1 MQQKSTKERFGAW
14 GLLIFLGL
22 IWGSSYILM
31 KKGVQVFLASEVAGL
46 RIFSAAVFLLPW
58 SLSRLRQLSWLHYRR
73 LLLTGSFGALI
84 PAFLSAKAQTQ
95 LDSGLSGALNALMPI
110 FALLVSSVWFRQP
123 IVKNELRGALLG
135 LTGTLLLI
143 FFNAG
148 HSVGGVNYYAFF
160 ILLVCFLYGL
170 NANLVKHYLKD
181 LDAAA
186 IISISFLMIGI
197 IAGALLFTQTA
208 FLHKLQTVE
217 NAYSAMGH
225 ILLLGV
231 LGTAIGQLLFV
242 GLVKRVSP
250 VFASMVCFISPVV
263 ALGWGLL
270 DGEVLVWGQ
279 YLGIATILA
288 GVYLVNKRNKF

>member
-1 MQQKSTKERFGAW
+1 MQQESTKERFWAW

-58 SLSRLRQLSWLHYRR
+58 SLPRLRQLSWLHYRR

-135 LTGTLLLI
+135 LIGTLLLI

-186 IISISFLMIGI
+186 IISISFLMIGT

-217 NAYSAMGH
+217 NAYSAVRH

-242 GLVKRVSP
+242 GLAKRVSP

-279 YLGIATILA
+279 YLGIVTILA
-288 GVYLVNKRNKF
+288 GVYLVNKREKA